1 MKRNIVLFS
10 LCLSCSLRISSLSAQ
25 SDYPYKNPKLPI
37 EQRVNDLL
45 GRMTLEEKVAQ
56 LNMKSL
62 EYKNLH
68 IEEADEEIKV
78 TCELANT
85 GKRDGAEVV
94 QLYVR
99 DMVSSTSTP
108 LKALKAFQKVF
119 LQAGET
125 KTIRLM
131 VKKEDLKVWNPEMQK
146 VLEPGEFKV
155 MIGASA
161 EDIRLEGRFEIL

>member
-62 EYKNLH
+62 KYKDLH

-108 LKALKAFQKVF
+108 LKALKAFPKVA
-119 LQAGET
+119 LKASET
-125 KTIRLM
+125 KSVELIL
-131 VKKEDLKVWNPEMQK
+131 KKEDLKVWNPEMKK
-146 VLEPGEFKV
+146 VLEPGGFKV
-155 MIGASA
+155 MISSSV
-161 EDIRLEGRFEIL
+161 EDIRLEGGVEMP